1 MFMYCSAFLFLPLKV
16 VTFPVADCSRV
27 TWEFIKIMHSSAVKI
42 KIMLEWVE
50 QGSKS
55 LYFDM
60 LVI

>member
-1 MFMYCSAFLFLPLKV
+1 MYYNAFLFLPLKV

-27 TWEFIKIMHSSAVKI
+27 TWKFNKIMHSLAVKI
-42 KIMLEWVE
+42 KIMLECVE
-50 QGSKS
+50 QGSRS